1 MLGVRPLL
9 LSGERHAESMG
20 RAMLPAFE
28 WRLGTRGWD
37 VLWLR
42 PVVELRLH
50 QVTRMSLEANVP
62 IHPGYALQGETLAAL
77 LDPERDERGRAR
89 LSCVCCIFT
98 QPRHLAT
105 ALQQTPEL
113 VRPYV
118 QRVQD
123 YEHITGYSWQQRGA
137 LSLNWSDPN
146 EDQEH
151 LPRNVAPERHSGMM

>member
-9 LSGERHAESMG
+9 LSGERHAESLG
-20 RAMLPAFE
+20 RATLPPFQ

-50 QVTRMSLEANVP
+50 QVARMSMEANVP
-62 IHPGYALQGETLAAL
+62 IHPGYALQGETLTAL

-98 QPRHLAT
+98 QLRHLAT
-105 ALQQTPEL
+105 ALQQAPEA
-113 VRPYV
+113 VGPYV
-118 QRVQD
+118 QRVQA
-123 YEHITGYSWQQRGA
+123 YEQASGYSWRQRGA
-137 LSLNWSDPN
+137 LSLNSSTSD
-146 EDQEH
+146 EDQEY
-151 LPRNVAPERHSGMM
+151 LPRECGY